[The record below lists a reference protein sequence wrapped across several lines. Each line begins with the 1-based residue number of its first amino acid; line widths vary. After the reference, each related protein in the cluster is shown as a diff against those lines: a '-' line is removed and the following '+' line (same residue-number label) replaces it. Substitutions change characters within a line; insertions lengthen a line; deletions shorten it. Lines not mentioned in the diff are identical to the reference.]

1 MTNEDIRYWLQCV
14 DQSPPRPDDD
24 ELRDGDSTRLRK
36 RARIEH
42 GTPRTFL
49 PTPAPSTTPS
59 AGHEHT
65 GIDIHAMSSPR
76 KRQRDDGLDDNL
88 EDLDTN
94 AIDAT
99 PRPRRTPRRP
109 DWADEDS
116 QGSLSV
122 SSSRASSSISYR
134 SSPTKQYRNA
144 ELQDTGFRTASF
156 AVNATRQPA
165 SLQALRR
172 ELTSI
177 SYGDGIFPHGLRDQ
191 LKDACF
197 PDSAFRSHQDQAQGP
212 QWRCPSPE
220 FVHALLERAAECLIN
235 HEGESSWNLE
245 IHHPLLAW
253 VFRPT
258 DRRRGLLD
266 YRYCTSAQVIS
277 HYKPKNA
284 PSKMVDFCIMARPDA
299 DSPEQHAIQALC
311 RKRPGLTINH
321 TDWGDLCKNPIAI
334 SVETK
339 RQGEHW
345 DKAVLQM
352 GTWHSSQWRSL
363 SWGRRQTPS
372 SLEFLPG
379 IIIQGHDW
387 LFVATTMEPN
397 GAVLYSSVRI
407 GDTETEFGI
416 YKLLVALQCL
426 EQWVEN
432 TYWPLFKSDILGI
445 SGT

>member
-1 MTNEDIRYWLQCV
+1 
-14 DQSPPRPDDD
+14 
-24 ELRDGDSTRLRK
+24 
-36 RARIEH
+36 
-42 GTPRTFL
+42 
-49 PTPAPSTTPS
+49 
-59 AGHEHT
+59 
-65 GIDIHAMSSPR
+65 
-76 KRQRDDGLDDNL
+76 
-88 EDLDTN
+88 
-94 AIDAT
+94 
-99 PRPRRTPRRP
+99 
-109 DWADEDS
+109 
-116 QGSLSV
+116 
-122 SSSRASSSISYR
+122 
-134 SSPTKQYRNA
+134 
-144 ELQDTGFRTASF
+144 
-156 AVNATRQPA
+156 
-165 SLQALRR
+165 
-172 ELTSI
+172 
-177 SYGDGIFPHGLRDQ
+177 
-191 LKDACF
+191 
-197 PDSAFRSHQDQAQGP
+197 
-212 QWRCPSPE
+212 
-220 FVHALLERAAECLIN
+220 
-235 HEGESSWNLE
+235 
-245 IHHPLLAW
+245 
-253 VFRPT
+253 
-258 DRRRGLLD
+258 
-266 YRYCTSAQVIS
+266 
-277 HYKPKNA
+277 
-284 PSKMVDFCIMARPDA
+284 MVDFCIMARPDA